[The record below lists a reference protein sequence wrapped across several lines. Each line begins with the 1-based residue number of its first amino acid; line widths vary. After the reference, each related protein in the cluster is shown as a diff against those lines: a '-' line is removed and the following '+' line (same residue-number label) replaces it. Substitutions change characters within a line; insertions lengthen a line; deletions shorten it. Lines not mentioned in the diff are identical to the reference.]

1 LHWDEN
7 VEKMVMR
14 TMYGLYEFLV
24 MPFKLCNV
32 SSMFTTFMNSIFH
45 ERLDEFVIINIDDIL
60 VYSKTTKEHAKH
72 LKYILSKL
80 HENKLFVNWTKS
92 EFTRK
97 EMDFMGHILSWE
109 GVRHG
114 PKKLEAIRYWKRLII
129 VKDIQSFLSMVN
141 FYQKFI
147 ESFSQLVK
155 PFSNLLKEKLCRM
168 EGTTTK
174 SI

>member
-1 LHWDEN
+1 
-7 VEKMVMR
+7 MR
-14 TMYGLYEFLV
+14 TMYGLHEFLM

-32 SSMFTTFMNSIFH
+32 SSMFMTFVNSIFH

-60 VYSKTTKEHAKH
+60 VYSKTTNEHAKH
-72 LKYILSKL
+72 LKYILSKF

-114 PKKLEAIRYWKRLII
+114 LKKLEAIRY
-129 VKDIQSFLSMVN
+129 
-141 FYQKFI
+141 
-147 ESFSQLVK
+147 
-155 PFSNLLKEKLCRM
+155 
-168 EGTTTK
+168 
-174 SI
+174 